1 MSYGVQQRWCAVFR
15 ESLSVGQPITRNKL
29 NLSGQ
34 STLTTVFNK
43 RTRADSVDDL
53 LNQEFHMELEPEKN
67 GEMNEEGRVILQCAQ
82 MFDLAI
88 CNTFFNKKDEHL
100 ITYRSGNAASVIDYI
115 LVRRDNLV
123 HVRDCKV
130 IPGESVATQH
140 RLLLMEIDIQMP
152 RKTKPRHR
160 EKKIKWWNLKKDEYK
175 MKFLTSMSDESWC
188 DMEYKDVE
196 NRILDIAKSK
206 LGESCP
212 GGRYVE
218 KETWWWTDQIHDATT
233 AKKKAFKKWQISKED
248 EDKEVYKTRK
258 KECKKAVA
266 IAKDEAYAEL
276 YEKLD
281 SPEGNK
287 IIYKLSKT
295 RNRRTKD
302 ICDNIFI
309 NDKEGKIQTDT
320 PKITDRWQEYF
331 TELLNE
337 TNPRKELE
345 ECEETYGPI
354 SNITLEEVRTQ
365 LKRMKTGKACGP
377 DQIPIEVW
385 TLLGDEGLEYL
396 LQTMNAVIDEGMPLS
411 WRKSEISPLFKG
423 KGSVLECGNYRG
435 IKLMAHTMKL
445 YERIIDRRIREIVE
459 LDDIQFGFRKGRST
473 TEPIFTLRILQEKY
487 REKGKYLH
495 MVFVDLEKAF
505 DRVPRDLIWWSMRKK
520 GIPEQYV
527 AIIQDMY
534 KDTQTRVK
542 TRSDTTEYFDIEVGL
557 HQGSALSPLLF
568 IIVMDVLAS
577 EVGTRPPW
585 GLLFADDLA
594 LCAESSTEVEDELEK
609 WRRVLEENG
618 LKINRKKTEYLR
630 PRNCQDEIFLLGERL
645 PVVDSFKYLGST
657 LQAEGGCEKDVTSR
671 IQSGWNRWR
680 EMSGVICDKKVLEA
694 LKNKIYK
701 TAIRPAM
708 TYGGECW
715 PIRKS
720 DQRRI
725 NTTEMKMLRWMQGK
739 TRKDHIRNTTIREN
753 AHVQPINTFL
763 TKKRLSWFGHVQRRE
778 EHNIAKYVLAT
789 QVPGSRPRG
798 RPKLRWMDRIKQD
811 MKENNIRPECATD
824 RESWFIMI
832 QNVNPTT

>member
-1 MSYGVQQRWCAVFR
+1 M
-15 ESLSVGQPITRNKL
+15 
-29 NLSGQ
+29 
-34 STLTTVFNK
+34 
-43 RTRADSVDDL
+43 
-53 LNQEFHMELEPEKN
+53 
-67 GEMNEEGRVILQCAQ
+67 
-82 MFDLAI
+82 
-88 CNTFFNKKDEHL
+88 
-100 ITYRSGNAASVIDYI
+100 
-115 LVRRDNLV
+115 
-123 HVRDCKV
+123 
-130 IPGESVATQH
+130 
-140 RLLLMEIDIQMP
+140 
-152 RKTKPRHR
+152 
-160 EKKIKWWNLKKDEYK
+160 
-175 MKFLTSMSDESWC
+175 
-188 DMEYKDVE
+188 
-196 NRILDIAKSK
+196 
-206 LGESCP
+206 
-212 GGRYVE
+212 
-218 KETWWWTDQIHDATT
+218 
-233 AKKKAFKKWQISKED
+233 
-248 EDKEVYKTRK
+248 
-258 KECKKAVA
+258 
-266 IAKDEAYAEL
+266 
-276 YEKLD
+276 
-281 SPEGNK
+281 
-287 IIYKLSKT
+287 
-295 RNRRTKD
+295 
-302 ICDNIFI
+302 
-309 NDKEGKIQTDT
+309 
-320 PKITDRWQEYF
+320 
-331 TELLNE
+331 
-337 TNPRKELE
+337 
-345 ECEETYGPI
+345 
-354 SNITLEEVRTQ
+354 

-594 LCAESSTEVEDELEK
+594 LCAESCTEVEDELEK

-671 IQSGWNRWR
+671 TQSGWNRWR
-680 EMSGVICDKKVLEA
+680 EMSGVICDKKVPEA

-811 MKENNIRPECATD
+811 MKENNIRPECATN

-832 QNVNPTT
+832 RNVNPTT